1 MAQKHEESVHEALSH
16 SSCSPMYSGGRYSIH
31 PSVQERLMIMGRF
44 GAVLEEFEV
53 QDALHNVFATKYGG
67 FTFE

>member
-1 MAQKHEESVHEALSH
+1 MSDQSASHEFNVKETNIA
-16 SSCSPMYSGGRYSIH
+16 P
-31 PSVQERLMIMGRF
+31 RF